1 LDKEGTKKRCVSVF
15 WGGDASPQ
23 PNVLSLLIH
32 KDARKILASLR
43 KRLSV
48 TEPVDEEGTRRWK

>member
-1 LDKEGTKKRCVSVF
+1 MGSVF
-15 WGGDASPQ
+15 WGGDASLQ